1 MDDGVGSSLMAY
13 EPGAIFVSDPDEL
26 ALCGAAKDIATQI
39 AILVDELQI
48 LRCNSVL
55 TSTASAKLLD
65 RQFDRIRD
73 AIAILSSIVDD
84 IEGPLD

>member
-1 MDDGVGSSLMAY
+1 L
-13 EPGAIFVSDPDEL
+13 
-26 ALCGAAKDIATQI
+26 
-39 AILVDELQI
+39 
-48 LRCNSVL
+48 L